1 MMLHRHQPRRG
12 AVLITVMVVIVVLLL
27 IAYQYLNLMNA
38 ESNASVVSGRL
49 AQSRALADS
58 GVHYAAFSL
67 AFPQTVGLSDSPDS
81 YRVWSGNI
89 YDNSEVFSNRPI
101 NGPNGVKGYFSIVSP
116 RDPMDTANSTGYRY
130 GVEDENGKVNLN
142 AIRALIK
149 KDPNARAL
157 IETLIKAIPN
167 MNEEQ
172 ALAVINWTEEG
183 GSSDSAES
191 SYYSGL
197 GYQSKGG
204 PYDTTDELLLVKG
217 WTPKQLYGNDKNR
230 NGRLDPDEDDGSGA
244 VDLGMQRY
252 FTVFSRELNV
262 DSTGQQRINLGN
274 SNLQDLKTQLDTAVG
289 TELANFILLM
299 RASSGIPKPAAL
311 ATLELVTA
319 PSLPAGFTYEDNKL
333 VVDATKVTANSRF
346 DVKTASLWDLVNTS
360 YAYQVRVGGRTRPTL
375 LNSPLQSANKETL
388 RTTLTALLDKC
399 SMSAD
404 LEIPARI
411 NINSCP
417 PDILTAMG
425 INEADTEKL
434 LSYRPTPD
442 MDPNTIAYYKT
453 PAWLV
458 TEADMNP
465 TVIKAFSQF
474 ITTYSQVFRF
484 QVVGYYEY
492 RGPQVRLEVVVD
504 ANNGRPRILHWR
516 DLTDLGK
523 GYHFSQGRGS
533 NTSFRGPSEMLN
545 RRWN

>member
-1 MMLHRHQPRRG
+1 MMLHRHQQRRG

-67 AFPQTVGLSDSPDS
+67 SFPQTVGLSDSPDS

-116 RDPMDTANSTGYRY
+116 RDPTDTANSTGFRY

-142 AIRALIK
+142 AIRQLIK
-149 KDPNARAL
+149 KDGNNRTL

-183 GSSDSAES
+183 GTTDSAES

-262 DSTGQQRINLGN
+262 DSTGQQRINLN
-274 SNLQDLKTQLDTAVG
+274 NTNLQDLKTQLDAAVG
-289 TELANFILLM
+289 EELSAFILLA
-299 RASSGIPKPAAL
+299 RASTIIPTTLGITPG
-311 ATLELVTA
+311 TA
-319 PSLPAGFTYEDNKL
+319 LPAGFALTNGKL
-333 VVDATKVTANSRF
+333 TVSDA
-346 DVKTASLWDLVNTS
+346 ASLKSAKEFKSGLTELSMWDLVNTGFM
-360 YAYQVRVGGRTRPTL
+360 YRPRLT
-375 LNSPLQSANKETL
+375 NGAQGPPQQFRSPLLTANKESL
-388 RTTLTALLDKC
+388 RTTLNVLFDKC
-399 SMSAD
+399 SATAD
-404 LEIPARI
+404 AELPARI

-458 TEADMNP
+458 TEADMSP

-545 RRWN
+545 RRWH